1 MTNMRSTRNPR
12 KYAAVAML
20 AAAALLLAACGSSG
34 SGSSSDNSANGKVK
48 LTWWSNANAN
58 PLLGVF
64 QKLMKSYHASHPN
77 VSFNYVAFQNEQYDT
92 KIQVALQGNNAPDI
106 FFQRG
111 GGFMATQVKS
121 GEIKNLSPYVSSWIG
136 ELGSQAQAW
145 QISGAQYGVPYD
157 LHTVGFWYRKDLFAK
172 AGITTPPTTIPELES
187 DVAKLKHANIVPI
200 AVGS

>member
-1 MTNMRSTRNPR
+1 MPGTGFCPAVAAGPTSVINLTTRPSGDDENMRSTRKTR
-12 KYAAVAML
+12 KYAAVTVA
-20 AAAALLLAACGSSG
+20 AAAALVLAACGSSG
-34 SGSSSDNSANGKVK
+34 SPSAGSTASGKIT

-77 VSFNYVAFQNEQYDT
+77 VSFSYVPIQNEQYDT
-92 KIQVALQGNNAPDI
+92 KIQVALQGKNAPDI

-121 GEIKNLSPYVSSWIG
+121 GLLKNLTPYVSSWVG
-136 ELGSQAQAW
+136 ELGAQAGAW
-145 QISGAQYGVPYD
+145 QISGAQYGLPYD

-172 AGITTPPTTIPELES
+172 AGITS
-187 DVAKLKHANIVPI
+187 A
-200 AVGS
+200 